1 MMAGDGAFPGGTVLR
16 GRRQVL
22 LSLLCCCLCAAVS
35 AQIQYSIPEEMKRGS
50 VVGNLAKDLGL
61 NSRQLPD
68 RKLRFDSAAGNQ
80 YFTLNADTGT
90 LHVSDR
96 IDREEMC
103 GEAASCAV
111 KLEAVVEDPLNVFHV
126 NIFIQDINDNPPS
139 FLKNVIHLEIVETT
153 LPGARISLGNAR
165 DPDIGI
171 NALQGYK
178 VSPNPH
184 FVLKENVRSD
194 GYKTAELVLESA
206 LDREKESHHHLILTA
221 SDGGDPVRSSTVD
234 INIKVLDAN
243 DNFPVFTQETYRAA
257 ISEGAANNSL
267 VLQVRATDS
276 DEGSNA
282 KVTYSF
288 SSIAAKAVNTFSLD
302 PETGEIK
309 VKAPLD
315 FEKIN
320 SYEIVVEAKDGGG
333 HVSHCR
339 VIVEIIDENDNAP
352 EITFTSITSPVPE
365 NSPPDTVVALIKV
378 HDQDSGYNGEVLCNI
393 QEHLAFKLISS
404 SEKYY
409 KLVTVGPMDRET
421 VPEYNITVTATDKG
435 SPPLATSRTI
445 RLQLSDLNDNPPI
458 FEKASYQVYVP
469 ENTSP
474 GASIYQLIASDLDLS
489 QNSHVTYSI
498 GNHHMRDI
506 PLSSYISINSQT
518 GVIYAQRSYDYEQ
531 LREFEFQVKAQDSG
545 SPPLSSNVTVKV
557 FIVDQN
563 DNPPEILYPALG
575 PDGSVLFEMVPPSS
589 DPGYLITK
597 VVAVDRD
604 SGHNAWLSYHLL
616 HASESP
622 LFRIGLHTGQIRT
635 SRAFLEKD
643 PLKQKV
649 AILVKDNGQ
658 PPLSA
663 TVTLN
668 MVFAENMHGALPEL
682 SDPPRVD
689 DDHSYLK
696 VYLAV
701 ALALI
706 SFLFVLTLMLA
717 AIIKCRK
724 PKGPKMF
731 ESLNPTMYS
740 DIDPRFTSN
749 YQNGTLPLPYSYEVA
764 VALNSGQDEFTF
776 LKSSQDASTDIQCSA
791 NDSGLGDESLGE
803 TIGPESLKHQAQPF
817 QQSQPFQ
824 QAPPNTDW
832 RFSQAQRPGTSGS
845 QNSEE
850 AGGWPNNQFETERLQ
865 AMILASA
872 NEGADGSSTL
882 GGGAGTM
889 GLSTRYGPQF
899 TLQHVPDY
907 RQNVY
912 IPGST
917 ATLTNAAGKRD
928 GKSAAASGG
937 NKKKSGKKEKK

>member
-1 MMAGDGAFPGGTVLR
+1 MAGEGAFLAGAVLR

-50 VVGNLAKDLGL
+50 IVGNPAKDLGL
-61 NSRQLPD
+61 NSRHLPD
-68 RKLRFDSAAGNQ
+68 RKFRVVSAAENQ
-80 YFTLNADTGT
+80 YFKLNADTGT

-103 GEAASCAV
+103 GEAPSCAI
-111 KLEAVVEDPLNVFHV
+111 KFQAVVENPLNVFHV
-126 NIFIQDINDNPPS
+126 EILIQDINDNTPT
-139 FLKNVIHLEIVETT
+139 FLKNVVDLDVVETT

-178 VSPNPH
+178 LSPNPH
-184 FVLKENVRSD
+184 FQLEVTESSD
-194 GYKTAELVLESA
+194 GYKSAELVLGKV

-221 SDGGDPVRSSTVD
+221 CDGGDPVRSSTVD

-243 DNFPVFTQETYRAA
+243 DNFPVFSQQIYKATV
-257 ISEGAANNSL
+257 SERAANNSL

-282 KVTYSF
+282 RVTYSF
-288 SSIAAKAVNTFSLD
+288 SSIADSALNTFSLD
-302 PETGEIK
+302 PDTGEIR
-309 VKAPLD
+309 VKGPLD
-315 FEKIN
+315 FEKTN
-320 SYEIVVEAKDGGG
+320 TYKMSVEAKDGGG

-339 VIVEIIDENDNAP
+339 VLIEIIDENDNAP
-352 EITFTSITSPVPE
+352 KITFTSISSLVPE
-365 NSPPDTVVALIKV
+365 NSPPDTVIALINV
-378 HDQDSGYNGEVLCNI
+378 DDQDSGDNSQVVCHI
-393 QEHLAFKLISS
+393 QEHLPFKLISS
-404 SEKYY
+404 SDKFY
-409 KLVTVGPMDRET
+409 KLVFTSTLDRET
-421 VPEYNITVTATDKG
+421 VPEYNLTVTATDKG
-435 SPPLATSRTI
+435 SPPLTSSRTI
-445 RLQLSDLNDNPPI
+445 RLQLSDVNDNSPVFDKI
-458 FEKASYQVYVP
+458 SYQVYVS
-469 ENTSP
+469 ENNPP
-474 GASIYQLIASDLDLS
+474 GASIYQAIASDLDLD
-489 QNSHVTYSI
+489 QNACITYSI
-498 GNHHMRDI
+498 FNHMDKVR
-506 PLSSYISINSQT
+506 LSSYISINSQT

-589 DPGYLITK
+589 DQGYLITK
-597 VVAVDRD
+597 VVAVDAD
-604 SGHNAWLSYHLL
+604 SRHNSWLSYHLL
-616 HASESP
+616 QASESP
-622 LFRIGLHTGQIRT
+622 LFKIGLHSGEIRT

-643 PLKQKV
+643 LLKQKV
-649 AILVKDNGQ
+649 VILVKDNGQ

-663 TVTLN
+663 TVSLN
-668 MVFAENMHGALPEL
+668 MVFAENMQEALPEL
-682 SDPPRVD
+682 SNQSHTSDNQ
-689 DDHSYLK
+689 SNLK
-696 VYLAV
+696 VYLV
-701 ALALI
+701 IALALI
-706 SFLFVLTLMLA
+706 SCLFILTLMLL
-717 AIIKCRK
+717 IISKCRE
-724 PKGPKMF
+724 PKKLKIF
-731 ESLNPTMYS
+731 ESLNPALYPH
-740 DIDPRFTSN
+740 IDPRFTSN

-764 VALNSGQDEFTF
+764 VAQDSGQNEFTF
-776 LKSSQDASTDIQCSA
+776 LKPSQEVSTDILCSA
-791 NDSGLGDESLGE
+791 NDSGIGNESLGATTSNE
-803 TIGPESLKHQAQPF
+803 IFNQQAQPF

>member
-1 MMAGDGAFPGGTVLR
+1 MMAGVCPGGAALR

-22 LSLLCCCLCAAVS
+22 LSLLCCCCVCAAVS

-50 VVGNLAKDLGL
+50 IVGNLAKDLGI
-61 NSRQLPD
+61 STTQLPD
-68 RKLRFDSAAGNQ
+68 RKLRIDSVSGNQ

-96 IDREEMC
+96 IDREQMC
-103 GEAASCAV
+103 GEDASCAI
-111 KLEAVVEDPLNVFHV
+111 KFEAIVENPLNVFHV
-126 NIFIQDINDNPPS
+126 DIFIQDVNDNTPS
-139 FLKNVIHLEIVETT
+139 FLKNPIDLEIAEST

-165 DPDIGI
+165 DPDIDI
-171 NALQGYK
+171 NALQGYTL
-178 VSPNPH
+178 SPNPH
-184 FVLKENVRSD
+184 FILKQNVLRD
-194 GYKTAELVLESA
+194 GYKSVELLLEKA

-221 SDGGDPVRSSTVD
+221 YDGGDPVRSSTVD

-282 KVTYSF
+282 RVTYSF
-288 SSIAAKAVNTFSLD
+288 SSIADSALNTFSLNAESGD
-302 PETGEIK
+302 IK
-309 VKAPLD
+309 VRRTLD
-315 FEKIN
+315 FEKTS

-333 HVSHCR
+333 YVSHCR
-339 VIVEIIDENDNAP
+339 VKIEVFDENDNAP
-352 EITFTSITSPVPE
+352 QITFSSITSPVPE

-378 HDQDSGYNGEVLCNI
+378 HDQDSGGNGEVLCNI
-393 QEHLAFKLISS
+393 QEHLPFKLISS

-435 SPPLATSRTI
+435 TPPLATSRTI
-445 RLQLSDLNDNPPI
+445 RLQLSDLNDNPPV

-469 ENTSP
+469 ENNSP
-474 GASIYQLIASDLDLS
+474 GASIYQLIASDLDLD

-498 GNHHMRDI
+498 GNHHIGNI

-616 HASESP
+616 HALESP

-643 PLKQKV
+643 LLKQKV

-668 MVFAENMHGALPEL
+668 MVFTENMHGTLPEL

-706 SFLFVLTLMLA
+706 SFLFILTLMLVV
-717 AIIKCRK
+717 IIKCRK

-731 ESLNPTMYS
+731 ESLNPTVYS
-740 DIDPRFTSN
+740 DIDPRFKSN

-764 VALNSGQDEFTF
+764 VALNSGQNEFTF
-776 LKSSQDASTDIQCSA
+776 LKPRKEVSTDILCSA
-791 NDSGLGDESLGE
+791 NDSGLGNQSPGG
-803 TIGPESLKHQAQPF
+803 TIGNEILKQQAQPF

>member
-1 MMAGDGAFPGGTVLR
+1 MPEMGACPRRTGVGGT
-16 GRRQVL
+16 RQVL
-22 LSLLCCCLCAAVS
+22 LSLLISCFFETIPG
-35 AQIQYSIPEEMKRGS
+35 QITHSIAEEMGRGS
-50 VVGNLAKDLGL
+50 TVGNIVKDLGI
-61 NSRQLPD
+61 NSGHLSD
-68 RKLRFDSAAGNQ
+68 RKLRLVSAAENQ

-96 IDREEMC
+96 IDREELC
-103 GEAASCAV
+103 GEAPSCALKFEV
-111 KLEAVVEDPLNVFHV
+111 IVENPV
-126 NIFIQDINDNPPS
+126 NIFPVEVLIQDINDNPPR
-139 FLKNVIHLEIVETT
+139 FLKDAIDLEIIETT

-171 NALQGYK
+171 NALQGYTL
-178 VSPNPH
+178 SPNPH
-184 FVLKENVRSD
+184 FILNENVRNN
-194 GYKTAELVLESA
+194 GNKYAELVLESA

-221 SDGGDPVRSSTVD
+221 YDGGDPVRSSNVD

-267 VLQVRATDS
+267 VLQVTATDS

-282 KVTYSF
+282 RVTYSF
-288 SSIAAKAVNTFSLD
+288 GGLKGNVHSVFSLD
-302 PETGEIK
+302 ADSGKIK
-309 VKAPLD
+309 VKGPLD
-315 FEKIN
+315 FEKTN
-320 SYEIVVEAKDGGG
+320 SYTIAVEAKDGGG
-333 HVSHCR
+333 HVADTM
-339 VIVEIIDENDNAP
+339 VILEVIDENDNSP
-352 EITFTSITSPVPE
+352 DITLTLFSSQISEDSPL
-365 NSPPDTVVALIKV
+365 DAVVALINVDDK
-378 HDQDSGYNGEVLCNI
+378 DSGVNGDVVCNI
-393 QEHLAFKLISS
+393 QEHLPFKLVSS
-404 SEKYY
+404 SGKYY
-409 KLVTVGPMDRET
+409 KLVTANTLDRET
-421 VPEYNITVTATDKG
+421 ASEYNITVTATDKG
-435 SPPLATSRTI
+435 SAPLATSRTI
-445 RLQLSDLNDNPPI
+445 RVQLSDINDNSPV
-458 FEKASYQVYVP
+458 FDKSSYQIYVP
-469 ENTSP
+469 ESNPP
-474 GASIYQLIASDLDLS
+474 GVSISKVTASDYDVDK
-489 QNSHVTYSI
+489 NARITYSI
-498 GNHHMRDI
+498 LNNYKV

-575 PDGSVLFEMVPPSS
+575 ADGSALFEMVPASS
-589 DPGYLITK
+589 DKGYLITK
-597 VVAVDRD
+597 VVAVDAD
-604 SGHNAWLSYHLL
+604 TGHNAWLSYHLL
-616 HASESP
+616 KTPEPS
-622 LFRIGLHTGQIRT
+622 LFKIGLYTGEIRT
-635 SRAFLEKD
+635 SRIILEKD
-643 PLKQKV
+643 VMKQEV
-649 AILVKDNGQ
+649 VILVKDNGQ

-663 TVTLN
+663 TVSLD
-668 MVFAENMHGALPEL
+668 MLLADSMQEALPEL
-682 SDPPRVD
+682 SSKPSVTD
-689 DDHSYLK
+689 DQSDIE
-696 VYLAV
+696 VYLVV

-706 SFLFVLTLMLA
+706 SFLFILTLMLVV
-717 AIIKCRK
+717 IFKCRK
-724 PKGPKMF
+724 PNQPRMF
-731 ESLNPTMYS
+731 ESIFPTLYPHL
-740 DIDPRFTSN
+740 DPRLASN
-749 YQNGTLPLPYSYEVA
+749 YQNGTLPLPYTYEVA
-764 VALNSGQDEFTF
+764 VALDSEQNEFTF
-776 LKSSQDASTDIQCSA
+776 LKSNQEVCTDILLSG
-791 NDSGLGDESLGE
+791 NDSGIGNESLGGI
-803 TIGPESLKHQAQPF
+803 TGINILDKQAQPF

>member
-1 MMAGDGAFPGGTVLR
+1 MAGEGACPGEAVLR

-35 AQIQYSIPEEMKRGS
+35 AQIQYSIPEEMTRGS
-50 VVGNLAKDLGL
+50 IVGNIAKDLGIKL
-61 NSRQLPD
+61 LPD
-68 RKLRFDSAAGNQ
+68 RKLRLISEAGNQ
-80 YFTLNADTGT
+80 YLTLNADTGT
-90 LHVSDR
+90 LHVSNR

-103 GEAASCAV
+103 GEAPSCAIIFD
-111 KLEAVVEDPLNVFHV
+111 AVVENPLHVFSV
-126 NIFIQDINDNPPS
+126 EIFITDINDNTPT
-139 FLKNVIHLEIVETT
+139 FQKNSAILEIVEST
-153 LPGARISLGNAR
+153 LPGAQISLENAH

-171 NALQGYK
+171 NALKSYTL
-178 VSPNPH
+178 SPNPH
-184 FVLKENVRSD
+184 FVLKQNVQKD
-194 GYKTAELVLESA
+194 GYKSMELVLESA

-221 SDGGDPVRSSTVD
+221 YDGGDPVRSSTVD

-257 ISEGAANNSL
+257 ISEGAANDSV

-282 KVTYSF
+282 RINYSF
-288 SSIAAKAVNTFSLD
+288 SSIADKAVNTFSLD

-309 VKAPLD
+309 VKGPLD
-315 FEKIN
+315 FEKIH
-320 SYEIVVEAKDGGG
+320 SYKMVIEAKDGGG
-333 HVSHCR
+333 HVSRCR
-339 VIVEIIDENDNAP
+339 VIIDVTDENDNAP
-352 EITFTSITSPVPE
+352 EIAITSVTNPLPE
-365 NSPPDTVVALIKV
+365 NSPPDTVVALIYVK
-378 HDQDSGYNGEVLCNI
+378 DQDSGANGDVFCLIEEKLP
-393 QEHLAFKLISS
+393 FKLISYG
-404 SEKYY
+404 KYY
-409 KLVTVGPMDRET
+409 KLVTARTLDRET
-421 VPEYNITVTATDKG
+421 YLEYNITVTATDKG
-435 SPPLATSRTI
+435 SAPLATSRTI
-445 RLQLSDLNDNPPI
+445 RVQLSDINDNPPA
-458 FEKASYQVYVP
+458 FEKMSYEVFVT
-469 ENTSP
+469 ENNSP
-474 GASIYQLIASDLDLS
+474 GASIYRLIASDLDS
-489 QNSHVTYSI
+489 DESARITYSI
-498 GNHHMRDI
+498 SNHMGEV

-518 GVIYAQRSYDYEQ
+518 GIIYAQRSYDYEQ

-597 VVAVDRD
+597 VVAVDAD

-622 LFRIGLHTGQIRT
+622 LFKIGLHSGEIRT

-649 AILVKDNGQ
+649 VILVRDNGQ

-668 MVFAENMHGALPEL
+668 MVFAENMQEALPEL
-682 SDPPRVD
+682 SNQSRDSDNQSNV
-689 DDHSYLK
+689 K
-696 VYLAV
+696 VYLV
-701 ALALI
+701 VSLALI
-706 SFLFVLTLMLA
+706 SFLFIVSLMLA
-717 AIIKCRK
+717 VIVKCREPEGATTLK
-724 PKGPKMF
+724 
-731 ESLNPTMYS
+731 SLTPALYPH
-740 DIDPRFTSN
+740 IDPRFTSN

-764 VALNSGQDEFTF
+764 VALDSGQNEFMF
-776 LKSSQDASTDIQCSA
+776 LKPSQEVSTDVLFSA
-791 NDSGLGDESLGE
+791 NDSGLGSDSLEGTIDGE
-803 TIGPESLKHQAQPF
+803 RLIQQAQPF

>member
-1 MMAGDGAFPGGTVLR
+1 MMSGEGARPGGAVLR

-50 VVGNLAKDLGL
+50 IVGNLAKDLGINTKHL
-61 NSRQLPD
+61 SD
-68 RKLRFDSAAGNQ
+68 RKLRVVSAARKS

-90 LHVSDR
+90 LHVSER
-96 IDREEMC
+96 IDREGMC
-103 GEAASCAV
+103 GEAPSCAI
-111 KLEAVVEDPLNVFHV
+111 KLEAVAENPLNVFPIQ
-126 NIFIQDINDNPPS
+126 IFIQDVNDNAPI
-139 FLKNVIHLEIVETT
+139 FLKNPIELQIAENT

-178 VSPNPH
+178 VSDSQH
-184 FVLKENVRSD
+184 FAVHETESND
-194 GYKTAELVLESA
+194 GYKSAELVLESA
-206 LDREKESHHHLILTA
+206 LDREKESHYHLVLTA
-221 SDGGDPVRSSTVD
+221 YDGGDPVRSSTVD
-234 INIKVLDAN
+234 INIKVLDLN
-243 DNFPVFTQETYRAA
+243 DNFPVFTQETYRAT
-257 ISEGAANNSL
+257 ISEGAADNSL

-282 KVTYSF
+282 KITYSF
-288 SSIAAKAVNTFSLD
+288 NSIADSALNTFSLD
-302 PETGEIK
+302 PETGEIR
-309 VKAPLD
+309 VKGPLD
-315 FEKIN
+315 FEHAN
-320 SYEIVVEAKDGGG
+320 SYKMSVEAKDGGG

-339 VIVEIIDENDNAP
+339 VIIEVFDENDNAP
-352 EITFTSITSPVPE
+352 EITFSSITSPVPE
-365 NSPPDTVVALIKV
+365 NPAPDTVVALIKV
-378 HDQDSGYNGEVLCNI
+378 HDHDSGDNGEVLCNI
-393 QEHLAFKLISS
+393 QEHLPFKLISS
-404 SEKYY
+404 SENYY
-409 KLVTVGPMDRET
+409 KLVTVGTMDRET

-435 SPPLATSRTI
+435 SPPLVTSRTI

-458 FEKASYQVYVP
+458 FDKASYQVYVP

-474 GASIYQLIASDLDLS
+474 GASIYRVIASDVDVGE
-489 QNSHVTYSI
+489 NSHITYAIS
-498 GNHHMRDI
+498 NHVADML
-506 PLSSYISINSQT
+506 LSSYISINSQT

-597 VVAVDRD
+597 VVAVDAD

-616 HASESP
+616 HALESP
-622 LFRIGLHTGQIRT
+622 LFRIGLHSGEIRT

-643 PLKQKV
+643 LLKQKV
-649 AILVKDNGQ
+649 VILVKDNGQ

-668 MVFAENMHGALPEL
+668 MVFGENMQEVLPGI
-682 SDPPRVD
+682 SNQPRD
-689 DDHSYLK
+689 SENETNLK
-696 VYLAV
+696 VYLV
-701 ALALI
+701 VSLALI
-706 SFLFVLTLMLA
+706 SFLFISTLMLLV
-717 AIIKCRK
+717 IIKCRK
-724 PKGPKMF
+724 FKGSKLF
-731 ESLNPTMYS
+731 ESLSPALCAQV
-740 DIDPRFTSN
+740 DPRFTPN
-749 YQNGTLPLPYSYEVA
+749 YQSGTLALPYSYEIA
-764 VALNSGQDEFTF
+764 FALDSVQNQFTL
-776 LKSSQDASTDIQCSA
+776 LKPSQEASADILFST
-791 NDSGLGDESLGE
+791 NDSGLGNQSLEGTSSDESL
-803 TIGPESLKHQAQPF
+803 KQQAQPF

>member
-1 MMAGDGAFPGGTVLR
+1 MGARPGRAVLG

-50 VVGNLAKDLGL
+50 IVGNLAKDLGI
-61 NSRQLPD
+61 NSRHLSD
-68 RKLRFDSAAGNQ
+68 RKLRLVSVAMNE

-90 LHVSDR
+90 LHVSER
-96 IDREEMC
+96 IDREELC
-103 GEAASCAV
+103 GEAHSCAI
-111 KLEAVVEDPLNVFHV
+111 KFEAVVENPLNVFHV
-126 NIFIQDINDNPPS
+126 EVFVQDINDNAPR
-139 FLKNVIHLEIVETT
+139 FLKNSVDLEIVESTV
-153 LPGARISLGNAR
+153 PGARVSLGNAH

-171 NALQGYK
+171 NALQSYK
-178 VSPNPH
+178 LSDSER
-184 FVLKENVRSD
+184 FSLEEREGSD
-194 GYKTAELVLESA
+194 GNIFAELVLENP
-206 LDREKESHHHLILTA
+206 LDREKQSQHHLILTA

-257 ISEGAANNSL
+257 ISEGAANDSL

-282 KVTYSF
+282 RITYSF
-288 SSIAAKAVNTFSLD
+288 STISVNALNAFSLD
-302 PETGEIK
+302 SETGEIK
-309 VKAPLD
+309 VKGLLD
-315 FEKIN
+315 YETTS
-320 SYEIVVEAKDGGG
+320 SYKIVVEAKDGGG
-333 HVSHCR
+333 LVVHSV
-339 VIVEIIDENDNAP
+339 VLIDIFDENDNAP
-352 EITFTSITSPVPE
+352 EITFTFVTSPIPE
-365 NSPPDTVVALIKV
+365 DSSPDTVVALINV
-378 HDQDSGYNGEVLCNI
+378 HDRDSGDNADVMGTI
-393 QEHLAFKLISS
+393 QEQLPFKLISS
-404 SEKYY
+404 SGTYY
-409 KLVTVGPMDRET
+409 KLMTASTLDRET
-421 VPEYNITVTATDKG
+421 VPEYNITVTATDRG
-435 SPPLATSRTI
+435 PTPLSTSRTI
-445 RLQLSDLNDNPPI
+445 RLQLADINDNPPV
-458 FEKASYQVYVP
+458 FEKSSYQVYLP
-469 ENTSP
+469 ENNSP
-474 GASIYQLIASDLDLS
+474 GASIYRLKASDLDLDR
-489 QNSHVTYSI
+489 NSRITYSL
-498 GNHHMRDI
+498 NANMEEA

-597 VVAVDRD
+597 VVAVDSD

-622 LFRIGLHTGQIRT
+622 IFKIGPHSGEIRT
-635 SRAFLEKD
+635 SRTVTEKD
-643 PLKQKV
+643 FTKQKV
-649 AILVKDNGQ
+649 IILVKDDGQ
-658 PPLSA
+658 PSLSA

-668 MVFAENMHGALPEL
+668 MVFAENMQEALPEL
-682 SDPPRVD
+682 SNQPPEFNNQ
-689 DDHSYLK
+689 SNLE
-696 VYLAV
+696 VYLV
-701 ALALI
+701 IALALI
-706 SFLFVLTLMLA
+706 SFLFILSLMLMVIA
-717 AIIKCRK
+717 KCRQ
-724 PKGPKMF
+724 PKESTLFGSLRPALYSHGGPTF
-731 ESLNPTMYS
+731 P
-740 DIDPRFTSN
+740 PN

-764 VALNSGQDEFTF
+764 VALDSGHNEFAF
-776 LKSSQDASTDIQCSA
+776 LKSSQEVATDIR
-791 NDSGLGDESLGE
+791 LGASECGIGNESLGGGTANE
-803 TIGPESLKHQAQPF
+803 NLSQQAQPF

>member
-1 MMAGDGAFPGGTVLR
+1 MAGEGARPGGAVLR
-16 GRRQVL
+16 GTRQVL

-50 VVGNLAKDLGL
+50 IVGNLAKDLGI
-61 NSRQLPD
+61 NSRHLSD
-68 RKLRFDSAAGNQ
+68 SKLRVVSAAENQ
-80 YFTLNADTGT
+80 YFTINADTGT
-90 LHVSDR
+90 LHVKDR
-96 IDREEMC
+96 IDREELC
-103 GEAASCAV
+103 GESPKCAIHFDT
-111 KLEAVVEDPLNVFHV
+111 VVENPLNVFHV
-126 NIFIQDINDNPPS
+126 EVIIQDINDNTPS
-139 FLKNVIHLEIVETT
+139 FFKDSLELEIVETT
-153 LPGARISLGNAR
+153 APGAHFSLENSR

-178 VSPNPH
+178 LTPNPH
-184 FVLKENVRSD
+184 FILKENVRSD
-194 GYKTAELVLESA
+194 GYKYAELVLESA
-206 LDREKESHHHLILTA
+206 LDREKESHHYLILTA
-221 SDGGDPVRSSTVD
+221 YDGGDPVRSSTVD

-257 ISEGAANNSL
+257 ISEGAANNSV

-276 DEGSNA
+276 DEGSIA
-282 KVTYSF
+282 RITYSF
-288 SSIAAKAVNTFSLD
+288 SGLKGNVHSIFSLD
-302 PETGEIK
+302 ADSGEIK
-309 VKAPLD
+309 VKQPLD

-320 SYEIVVEAKDGGG
+320 SYKMAVEAKDGGG
-333 HVSHCR
+333 LISRCR
-339 VIVEIIDENDNAP
+339 VIIDVIDENDNAP
-352 EITFTSITSPVPE
+352 VITFTSITSPVPE
-365 NSPPDTVVALIKV
+365 NAPSETVIALIYVNDKDTGV
-378 HDQDSGYNGEVLCNI
+378 NGEVVCNI
-393 QEHLAFKLISS
+393 QQHLPFTLISS
-404 SEKYY
+404 SGKYY
-409 KLVTVGPMDRET
+409 KLVTEGTLDREIAS
-421 VPEYNITVTATDKG
+421 EYNITVTATDKG
-435 SPPLATSRTI
+435 SPPLESNAMMQ
-445 RLQLSDLNDNPPI
+445 LQISDVNDSPPV
-458 FEKASYQVYVP
+458 FDKTYHLAYVP
-469 ENTSP
+469 ENNLA
-474 GASIYQLIASDLDLS
+474 GASIYQLIASDLDS
-489 QNSHVTYSI
+489 DESARITYSI
-498 GNHHMRDI
+498 SNHMGEV

-563 DNPPEILYPALG
+563 DNPPDILYPALG

-597 VVAVDRD
+597 VVAVDAD

-622 LFRIGLHTGQIRT
+622 LFKIGLHSGEIRT
-635 SRAFLEKD
+635 SRVFLEKD
-643 PLKQKV
+643 LLKQKV
-649 AILVKDNGQ
+649 VILVKDNGQ

-668 MVFAENMHGALPEL
+668 MVFAENMQEALPEL
-682 SDPPRVD
+682 SNQSRDSEEQSNV
-689 DDHSYLK
+689 K
-696 VYLAV
+696 VYLVV

-706 SFLFVLTLMLA
+706 SFLFILSLMLVV
-717 AIIKCRK
+717 IVKCREPEEHTTLK
-724 PKGPKMF
+724 
-731 ESLNPTMYS
+731 SLNPALYPH
-740 DIDPRFTSN
+740 IDPRFTSN

-764 VALNSGQDEFTF
+764 VALDSGQKEFTF
-776 LKSSQDASTDIQCSA
+776 LKPSQVSTDVLLSA
-791 NDSGLGDESLGE
+791 NDSGLGSDSLVGTVE
-803 TIGPESLKHQAQPF
+803 AERLIQQAQPF